1 MTVTKKSDRDFFTGE
16 YKFTGIHGKYVEK
29 LTLPIIENEI
39 YKTNIKIIEYNHKI
53 YTIAPMIGF
62 LYKRKASKSIDGEI
76 VKKIPEGQII
86 KYSDRAKEVLRLI
99 LLLDSEYEPD
109 EQKRIDKAF
118 RYFCEDENDFKLF
131 EDYMRG
137 GIEVLYEKL
146 FNDNSEPFAVTEN
159 LIVFMQEFQEMF
171 NSRVGEEDILNL
183 CAAFTKNGRKNNSIR
198 R

>member
-1 MTVTKKSDRDFFTGE
+1 MAAIKKGDRDFFTGE
-16 YKFTGIHGKYVEK
+16 YKFTGIHGEYVEK
-29 LTLPIIENEI
+29 LTLPIIKNGV
-39 YKTNIKIIEYNHKI
+39 YKNNIKIMEYNYKI
-53 YTIAPMIGF
+53 YVIAPMIGF
-62 LYKRKASKSIDGEI
+62 LYKRKADKSIDGEI

-86 KYSDRAKEVLRLI
+86 KYSDRAKDVLRLI

-146 FNDNSEPFAVTEN
+146 FNDTSNPFAVTEN
-159 LIVFMQEFQEMF
+159 LIIFMQDVQDMF

-183 CAAFTKNGRKNNSIR
+183 CVAFTKNSRNNNSIR
-198 R
+198 